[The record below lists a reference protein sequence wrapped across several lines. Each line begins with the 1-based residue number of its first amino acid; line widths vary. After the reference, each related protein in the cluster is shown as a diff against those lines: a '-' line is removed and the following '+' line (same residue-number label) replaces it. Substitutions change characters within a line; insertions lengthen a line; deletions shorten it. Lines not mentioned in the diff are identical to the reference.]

1 MLSEQKFRE
10 ELQKF
15 VEQMSQNK
23 WNWQLKEVKI
33 RIMIFSAKFKFQ
45 NGKYA
50 RETHLETL
58 SSGKIVS
65 ADIHILYNS
74 TYQVPTLWFN
84 FFENSERFSSK
95 VGEASKIDIFV
106 ADGAPIPFEE
116 VVRDILKIPESEE
129 SDSSLRQRISHY
141 EHPIL
146 GVLYYNIHP
155 CNTEKIMKELKTDSY
170 LISWLSVYGQQL
182 GLRLPD
188 SLKVH

>member
-23 WNWQLKEVKI
+23 WNWQLKE
-33 RIMIFSAKFKFQ
+33 

-84 FFENSERFSSK
+84 FFENN
-95 VGEASKIDIFV
+95 
-106 ADGAPIPFEE
+106 GAPIPFEE